1 MMERGCFNHKKE
13 LKQLFAKA
21 MGTQGAKNVAL
32 TAEETKREPQP
43 EMLEGYNKKMKRMI
57 LLQEKLKQRNRVVVV
72 NKKQVLCA
80 PDPKWPRIDATFLT
94 MKQVA

>member
-1 MMERGCFNHKKE
+1 
-13 LKQLFAKA
+13 
-21 MGTQGAKNVAL
+21 
-32 TAEETKREPQP
+32 
-43 EMLEGYNKKMKRMI
+43 MLEGYNKKMKRMI